1 MGMVKR
7 KMEAHSFIGA
17 YGGRYDRIGLSLY
30 LGWWTMKPE
39 EEAKNLMAEV
49 YKRGCNV
56 YMMINKTKKKLK
68 KVDNFPSEVIIEVC
82 KEYLRY
88 KNFDKIKSDY
98 AWFIRVL
105 IAKSDQWNANRQI
118 AEHQKYKQQ
127 PAMAQSVKD
136 ILKGLVG

>member
-1 MGMVKR
+1 
-7 KMEAHSFIGA
+7 
-17 YGGRYDRIGLSLY
+17 
-30 LGWWTMKPE
+30 MKPE